1 MSSLNKYDANR
12 IADEFVEQ
20 CIRDGVIQKII
31 DPEVG
36 ITNDDINPQISSSFL
51 ERPDLKYTW
60 EESGELTVFTEV
72 DGVKT
77 QIVVDPAA
85 DNMKT
90 LETYITDSLPD
101 PPFSIDCGGVKTKQ
115 IEAKAFYVLC
125 VLNKFRSDSF
135 KTEIKSILESY
146 DFKNMR
152 SNDGTMKFKALLEDK
167 MLENTKVLDLVVA
180 CCYLKLT
187 AAEVK
192 KDSALRDVLESS
204 DVQAYDALKALIK
217 SNTKITDLN
226 KEIERNDI
234 KKWERNRLIDER
246 SAAIDSI
253 VKSNDDRLVNIYAVF
268 NQSTDKI
275 SQPLKDKILA
285 KSKERISELKTEYGN
300 LDDYEADL
308 LLSKIKR
315 RAMREQ
321 LRQIQARQLQRIKNN
336 DWDNLIPKT

>member
-1 MSSLNKYDANR
+1 
-12 IADEFVEQ
+12 
-20 CIRDGVIQKII
+20 
-31 DPEVG
+31 
-36 ITNDDINPQISSSFL
+36 
-51 ERPDLKYTW
+51 
-60 EESGELTVFTEV
+60 
-72 DGVKT
+72 
-77 QIVVDPAA
+77 
-85 DNMKT
+85 
-90 LETYITDSLPD
+90 
-101 PPFSIDCGGVKTKQ
+101 
-115 IEAKAFYVLC
+115 
-125 VLNKFRSDSF
+125 
-135 KTEIKSILESY
+135 
-146 DFKNMR
+146 MR